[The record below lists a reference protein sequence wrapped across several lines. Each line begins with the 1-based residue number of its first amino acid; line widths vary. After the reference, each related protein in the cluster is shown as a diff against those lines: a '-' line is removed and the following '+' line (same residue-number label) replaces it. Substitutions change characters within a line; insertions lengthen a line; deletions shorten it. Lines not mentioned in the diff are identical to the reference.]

1 MKDDKKKDLSQQE
14 PLSEKDAV
22 QPEQTSENQDIK
34 GDSDDVQTQIPGTD
48 RTEEGY
54 RIIESGLGV
63 DE

>member
-1 MKDDKKKDLSQQE
+1 MKEDKKRDLSQQE
-14 PLSEKDAV
+14 PVSDKETTQREQV
-22 QPEQTSENQDIK
+22 GEPEDVK

-54 RIIESGLGV
+54 RVIESGLGV

>member
-1 MKDDKKKDLSQQE
+1 MIEDKKKDLAQQE
-14 PLSEKDAV
+14 PVSDQDAV
-22 QPEQTSENQDIK
+22 RREQAEKEDVK

>member
-1 MKDDKKKDLSQQE
+1 MIDDKKKDLSE
-14 PLSEKDAV
+14 KDPLSDKDAV
-22 QPEQTSENQDIK
+22 QSEQKSNEDVK

>member
-1 MKDDKKKDLSQQE
+1 MIEDKKKDLLQQE
-14 PLSEKDAV
+14 PERNKESS
-22 QPEQTSENQDIK
+22 QTEPSGERENVK
-34 GDSDDVQTQIPGTD
+34 SDSDDVQTQIPGTD

>member
-1 MKDDKKKDLSQQE
+1 MKDDKKKDLQQQE
-14 PLSEKDAV
+14 PEKTDA
-22 QPEQTSENQDIK
+22 QREENLKREDVK

>member
-1 MKDDKKKDLSQQE
+1 MNDDKKKDLAQQE
-14 PLSEKDAV
+14 PVSDQDAV
-22 QPEQTSENQDIK
+22 RREQAEKEDVK

>member
-1 MKDDKKKDLSQQE
+1 MIDDKKKDLSQQE
-14 PLSEKDAV
+14 PVSDKDAV
-22 QPEQTSENQDIK
+22 RREEAEKEDVK

>member
-1 MKDDKKKDLSQQE
+1 MKEDKKKDLSQQE
-14 PLSEKDAV
+14 PLSDKDAT
-22 QPEQTSENQDIK
+22 QSEETSKNEDVK
-34 GDSDDVQTQIPGTD
+34 GDSDEVQTQIPGTD